1 MRVLCECE
9 RCRTGRKMMA
19 ECRRQRAIDMA
30 RKFLR
35 EANARIKANRESAER
50 TRNTPIFGFFYV
62 GDI

>member
-1 MRVLCECE
+1 
-9 RCRTGRKMMA
+9 MMA